1 MAGTGG
7 DPKRPPAGVPAWM
20 ATMADLVTLLLTF
33 FILLLSYSTMDVV
46 KFRALAVSLHDALGN
61 GSYSNDGVFM
71 NSPNPIDFEN
81 TERNSASPVS
91 LEESGADQPKIKEV
105 NQNDKLAE
113 DISKVVAEAGLQ
125 DTVTVKSSSRGVL
138 MQVQGQVFFSSGNA
152 AMKPESHTFLDEV
165 ARLIATSE
173 YNVSI
178 EGHTDDT
185 PINTPEF
192 PSNWELSTARAISTL
207 RYMVENARIDPGRLS
222 SAGFADTRPIV
233 PNDTEEHQRQ
243 NRRVEFVMYKD
254 DRHAL

>member
-1 MAGTGG
+1 MAGADG
-7 DPKRPPAGVPAWM
+7 DPKRPPVTVPAWM

-61 GSYSNDGVFM
+61 GSHSTNGVFM
-71 NSPNPIDFEN
+71 NSPNPIDFESP
-81 TERNSASPVS
+81 ERTISVSP
-91 LEESGADQPKIKEV
+91 EESGADQPKVKEV

-138 MQVQGQVFFSSGNA
+138 MQVQGQVFFGSGSA
-152 AMKPESHTFLDEV
+152 SMKPESHAFLDEV

-185 PINTPEF
+185 PINTPGF

-207 RYMVENARIDPGRLS
+207 RYMVENARIDPARLS
-222 SAGFADTRPIV
+222 SAGFADTHPIV